1 MASLVQSVGST
12 SSVAEP
18 FAFTVGTG
26 GGGSDIT
33 AGNLLVL
40 VVHTYSNS
48 VTVVGVT
55 DDKSNTWQEAVTA
68 RSGGITERVQIWYAK
83 NCASGSGGTEI
94 TVDQSGST
102 NRLWRV
108 YEINGFSSWG
118 DVVAVVNENASN
130 SSTPSLTLTAVP
142 ANSFVIGGISIQDQ
156 SFTPGS
162 NYTQAYNSTGNY
174 RQSGQ
179 YDADSGAAGNVT
191 VDCTLGGATNWNFAA
206 VAFGEQASGGSV
218 APHSMHYHL
227 RGMR

>member
-1 MASLVQSVGST
+1 MASLVQAVGGT
-12 SSVAEP
+12 SSTAEP
-18 FAFTVGTG
+18 FTVTVGTSG
-26 GGGSDIT
+26 AGSNVT
-33 AGNLLVL
+33 AGSLLVL

-55 DDKSNTWQEAVTA
+55 DDKSNTWTEAVTA
-68 RSGGITERVQIWYAK
+68 RSGSITERVQIWYAT
-83 NCASGSGGTEI
+83 NVAAGATAI

-102 NRLWRV
+102 NRRWHV
-108 YEINGFSSWG
+108 YEVSGFTDWG
-118 DVVAVVNENASN
+118 ALTVITSENASN
-130 SSTPSLTLTAVP
+130 SSAPSLTLTSVE

-156 SFTPGS
+156 SFTPGGA
-162 NYTQAYNSTGNY
+162 YTQAYNGQGNY

-206 VAFGEQASGGSV
+206 VAFGEQVSGGSI